1 MDTSDFFIYIE
12 KNKHFK
18 RIYGQIR
25 GQNWYDFIWDTIN
38 HHPNREENEKWQDTE
53 KISERE

>member
-1 MDTSDFFIYIE
+1 MELPYGDIRFFYLYR

-25 GQNWYDFIWDTIN
+25 GQNWYDFI
-38 HHPNREENEKWQDTE
+38 
-53 KISERE
+53 